1 MTQEMQDVEES
12 KKLHGQTDILEE
24 DQGLN
29 DDAQVDEVEEIGVL
43 EDLWH
48 RAQDMATLLDEK
60 ALDMEQKA
68 PQQAPGPSSSSTE
81 MPCRENLEGGQ
92 VHFGKS
98 LLSKSVRGLGSDPSC
113 FRDQAF
119 RQWVTLF
126 FSLL

>member
-48 RAQDMATLLDEK
+48 
-60 ALDMEQKA
+60 
-68 PQQAPGPSSSSTE
+68 
-81 MPCRENLEGGQ
+81 
-92 VHFGKS
+92 
-98 LLSKSVRGLGSDPSC
+98 
-113 FRDQAF
+113 
-119 RQWVTLF
+119 
-126 FSLL
+126 